1 MLAEVFMNP
10 FHLVKKKKTSK
21 KLNIETAERAA
32 KLIESKDI
40 SHDYK
45 CLKFRGISWETINK
59 SMPIVLV

>member
-21 KLNIETAERAA
+21 KLNIETAERAV

-40 SHDYK
+40 SHD
-45 CLKFRGISWETINK
+45 
-59 SMPIVLV
+59 